1 MSLKPKKGIHIQS
14 ITADDFKGIAQFF
27 PDIPFQLCQFHQQQ
41 TIRRYLTRKPK
52 SDTARTLKKLADSI
66 LHWKKRSLKHS

>member
-1 MSLKPKKGIHIQS
+1 MSIKPKKGIHIQS

-41 TIRRYLTRKPK
+41 THTP
-52 SDTARTLKKLADSI
+52 
-66 LHWKKRSLKHS
+66 